1 MGLKVLIKMADV
13 ILTFKI
19 MPESPDVDLVA
30 LEALIK
36 EKILAFAGEGEIR
49 VEVVPIAFGL
59 NALNVVFVA
68 DEAQGGTESLEAEIT
83 ELNGVNSVEVTD
95 VRRAIG

>member
-1 MGLKVLIKMADV
+1 
-13 ILTFKI
+13 

>member
-1 MGLKVLIKMADV
+1 MADV